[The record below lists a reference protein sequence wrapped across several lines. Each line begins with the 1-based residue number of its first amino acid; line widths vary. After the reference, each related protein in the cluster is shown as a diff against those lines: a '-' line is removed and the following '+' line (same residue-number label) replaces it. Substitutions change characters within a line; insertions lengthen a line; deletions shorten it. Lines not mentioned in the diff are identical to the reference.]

1 MTTRPL
7 PLAAAAGLLVLLGTG
22 VAFVGVFL
30 LAIAAGLLPFLDNA
44 HPFVALLGGLAV
56 AAAVATYAFAAA
68 LWQRRSWAWV
78 ASLAIAVAGVAGAVI
93 AMSTSGAQTPIV
105 LGLVTTAATVALLV
119 APSTRSS
126 AGIA

>member
-7 PLAAAAGLLVLLGTG
+7 PLA
-22 VAFVGVFL
+22 
-30 LAIAAGLLPFLDNA
+30 
-44 HPFVALLGGLAV
+44 
-56 AAAVATYAFAAA
+56 
-68 LWQRRSWAWV
+68 
-78 ASLAIAVAGVAGAVI
+78 AVAGVAGAVI
-93 AMSTSGAQTPIV
+93 AMSSSGAQTPIV